1 MVKLRS
7 MLALR
12 NPNKSFNESLD
23 EIVEVFHD
31 ELIETATREIID
43 DFFSKLGRKIGSMMG
58 YVMLLAANNPS
69 KDVKE
74 IVQEVINDFLD
85 KTLNEEAD
93 NEVIKEAVTHGP
105 EVISSVI
112 TALVDLY
119 ESLKAVSEALKAISD
134 SS

>member
-1 MVKLRS
+1 

-43 DFFSKLGRKIGSMMG
+43 DFISKLGRKIEPMMG

-74 IVQEVINDFLD
+74 IVREVINDFLD

-93 NEVIKEAVTHGP
+93 NEVIKEAVTHGL
-105 EVISSVI
+105 EAILSVT

>member
-1 MVKLRS
+1 

-43 DFFSKLGRKIGSMMG
+43 DFISKLGRKVEPMMG

-74 IVQEVINDFLD
+74 IVREVINDFLD

-93 NEVIKEAVTHGP
+93 NEVIKEAVTHGL
-105 EVISSVI
+105 EAILSVT